1 MAISSDKKKL
11 YVDATNNKGITPW
24 EIAQC
29 IGDYRITRLGRDIGM
44 LCTSPKINIGAKYRP
59 VPYDNLRIVTD
70 EDRKAVGWGVDV
82 IAEGYGNDDRMH
94 YMRYSIYPLGAVG
107 RKYRLL
113 DFDGYNHAAKFGLG
127 FTSTGATYPMFNN
140 INNINLKA
148 NPDTGDNIT
157 FKELP
162 DILAAN
168 FYYEFSVFN
177 KFGIEVRCNTGCIVN
192 TVEYDSY
199 SALESALYRSA
210 ANYVNFSKMSE
221 HPTGY
226 GGSIYVYGSVT
237 EDVPHEMKYA
247 LSTVIDIDDART
259 DDRGFWEVGRFNP
272 NMAVGTFSPNGSKKV
287 YEWQEGTAPIQI
299 GSDDFFLFGFNI
311 TNKGTLDL
319 ACSNLRMRVI
329 VDGTAYH
336 LPVYRFNSFALDNYP
351 AGDTVGPTG
360 LDNTPEFYLSPA
372 DIKAIVPYAA
382 GEKTVTFQ
390 VVNAS
395 FATGE
400 LLAILSSPI
409 DLKIRYTGASVVD
422 NDNYPDFEPI
432 MTPDWKQEL
441 ITD

>member
-1 MAISSDKKKL
+1 MAISADKTRL
-11 YVDATNNKGITPW
+11 YWDKTDPKGITPW
-24 EIAQC
+24 EVAQC
-29 IGDYRITRLGRDIGM
+29 IGDYRVTKLGRDIGM

-59 VPYDNLRIVTD
+59 VPYDDLRIVTD
-70 EDRKAVGWGVDV
+70 EDRKDKGWGVDV
-82 IAEGYGNDDRMH
+82 TAEGDGNDDRMH
-94 YMRYSIYPLGAVG
+94 YMMYSIYPLGAVG

-140 INNINLKA
+140 INNVNLKA

-168 FYYEFSVFN
+168 FYYKFSVFN
-177 KFGIEVRCNTGCIVN
+177 KFGIEVRCNTGCIVS

-199 SALESALYRSA
+199 SALESALYGSA
-210 ANYVNFSKMSE
+210 ANYVNFSKMSN

-226 GGSIYVYGSVT
+226 GGSIYVYGSIT

-247 LSTVIDIDDART
+247 LSSVIDIDDART
-259 DDRGFWEVGRFNP
+259 DDRGYWEVGRFNP
-272 NMAVGTFSPNGSKKV
+272 NMVVGTFSPNGSKKV

-299 GSDDFFLFGFNI
+299 GSDDFFLFGFNV
-311 TNKGTLDL
+311 TNKGPLDL
-319 ACSNLRMRVI
+319 ASSNLRMRVI

-336 LPVYRFNSFALDNYP
+336 LPVYRFNSFAYDNYP
-351 AGDTVGPTG
+351 AGTTVGPTG
-360 LDNTPEFYLSPA
+360 LRNNPEFYLSPA
-372 DIKAIVPYAA
+372 DIKAIVPYSE

-395 FATGE
+395 FATGK
-400 LLAILSSPI
+400 LVAILSSPI
-409 DLKIRYTGASVVD
+409 DLKIHYTGASVVD
-422 NDNYPDFEPI
+422 NDNYPDFEPVP
-432 MTPDWKQEL
+432 TPEWIQEL

>member
-29 IGDYRITRLGRDIGM
+29 IGDYRVTKLGRDIGM

-59 VPYDNLRIVTD
+59 VPYDDVRIVTD
-70 EDRKAVGWGVDV
+70 KDRKDVGWGVDV
-82 IAEGYGNDDRMH
+82 TAEGDGNDDRMH

-127 FTSTGATYPMFNN
+127 FTSTGTTYPMFNN
-140 INNINLKA
+140 INTINLKA
-148 NPDTGDNIT
+148 NPDTDDNIT

-168 FYYEFSVFN
+168 FDYEFSVFN

-192 TVEYDSY
+192 TIEYDSY
-199 SALESALYRSA
+199 SALETALYGSAL
-210 ANYVNFSKMSE
+210 NYVGFSKMSE

-247 LSTVIDIDDART
+247 LSTVIDIEDVRT
-259 DDRGFWEVGRFNP
+259 DNRGAWEVGKFNP
-272 NMAVGTFSPNGSKKV
+272 NMVVGTFSPNGGKEV
-287 YEWQEGTAPIQI
+287 YKWQEGTAPIQI
-299 GSDDFFLFGFNI
+299 GSDDFFLFGFNVK
-311 TNKGTLDL
+311 NKGNIFLDYT
-319 ACSNLRMRVI
+319 NLRMRMI

-336 LPVYRFNSFALDNYP
+336 LPIYRFSQSGSEGYP
-351 AGDTVGPTG
+351 AGGTVGPTG
-360 LDNTPEFYLSPA
+360 LDTTPVFYLSPV
-372 DIKAIVPYAA
+372 DIEAIVPYSV

-390 VVNAS
+390 VISVNY
-395 FATGE
+395 ATGQI
-400 LLAILSSPI
+400 LAQLSSPI
-409 DLKIRYTGASVVD
+409 DLKIRYTGTSVAD

-432 MTPDWKQEL
+432 PTPDWNQEL